1 MKLQLK
7 DEMIHFPT
15 CVQRIPQCQHLEL
28 GEKFAQQIEILIQEF
43 DRRLSLSQKE
53 NLQFKLIEDPFFM
66 DPEEVP
72 IQLQLEVIEPQTSSL
87 CKTKQRK

>member
-1 MKLQLK
+1 M
-7 DEMIHFPT
+7 
-15 CVQRIPQCQHLEL
+15 
-28 GEKFAQQIEILIQEF
+28 QEF

-72 IQLQLEVIEPQTSSL
+72 IQLQLEVIEPQTSSV